1 MIKTGMLINDRY
13 QIIEKIG
20 TGGMSEVFKAKCT
33 KLNRFVAIKILR
45 DEFCSDEAFVKRFKA
60 EAQSAAS
67 LSHSNIVNIYD
78 VGNENKVHFIV
89 MEYLEGKTLKEHI
102 KEKGFLEDAETMKIA
117 ACIASA
123 LEHAHANHIIHR
135 DIKPQNII
143 ITNDGKVKVADFGIA
158 RIATESTI
166 AVSDVTTGSVHYIAP
181 EQARGGYCDEKSDIY
196 SLGITMY
203 EMVTGEMPYV
213 ADSAI
218 SVALKHIHDRLPH
231 PGEKNPN
238 LSKALE
244 QIIIKATQKKP
255 EMRYPSA
262 AKLLEDLKK
271 AQDFPSEEFVSINKY
286 EDDSPTLTISTAD
299 FEHLRKESD
308 KGIDQDYDNDKKSNK
323 FIVFLGVLSA
333 IILIGVIFFV
343 SYGIWNKNHNL
354 NATNE
359 IEIPHVVGLTL
370 EEAKTKLDEKEIKYN
385 EPTFEFSPDQP
396 ENYIIRQSKSGL
408 VSINKNEELLIDIV
422 VSKGMDAAEV
432 PDVTN
437 LPFDEAE
444 KILRDNNFKTTIKRE
459 NHDLVPLGEV
469 IRQEPEGNQLVEL
482 KSIVT
487 IYVSEGKEKVLIKM
501 PAIALLSEEEGIK
514 ILEDNGLVAGNITYA
529 PNDVVKKGQIIT
541 TSVEVGK
548 EIEEGSAVNLVVS
561 TGKSNVHKR
570 IEINDLLPAE
580 VESGLLEVFLIL
592 PNGQN
597 TAVYSNTVTKADFPI
612 IINVQGAGKAIV
624 EVYLDGSKEYANTI
638 NFDEVND

>member
-33 KLNRFVAIKILR
+33 KLNRFVAIKILK

-102 KEKGFLEDAETMKIA
+102 KEKGILEDTEAMKIA

-158 RIATESTI
+158 RIASESTI
-166 AVSDVTTGSVHYIAP
+166 AISEVTTGSVHYIAP

-213 ADSAI
+213 ADSVI
-218 SVALKHIHDRLPH
+218 SVALKHIHDRLPQ

-238 LSKALE
+238 LSRGLE

-255 EMRYPSA
+255 EMRYESA

-271 AQDFPSEEFVSINKY
+271 AQDFPSEEFVSINKF
-286 EDDSPTLTISTAD
+286 EDDSPTLTINTAD

-308 KGIDQDYDNDKKSNK
+308 WNNDYDEDKKAGK
-323 FIVFLGVLSA
+323 WAIFLGVLSA
-333 IILIGVIFFV
+333 FILVGIISVV
-343 SYGIWNKNHNL
+343 AYSIWNKNHSSS
-354 NATNE
+354 AANE
-359 IEIPHVVGLTL
+359 IDIPNVIGLSFD
-370 EEAKTKLDEKEIKYN
+370 EAKSRLDEKNIKYN
-385 EPTFEFSPDQP
+385 EPTYEFSSDQP
-396 ENYIIRQSKSGL
+396 ENYIISQSKNGL
-408 VSINKNEELLIDIV
+408 ITISNDEEIIIDLV
-422 VSKGMDAAEV
+422 VSKGQNASEV
-432 PDVTN
+432 PDITN

-444 KILRDNNFKTTIKRE
+444 RILRDHQFKSIIKRE
-459 NHDLVPLGEV
+459 NHDLVPFGEV
-469 IRQEPEGNQLVEL
+469 IRQEPEGNQLAEL
-482 KSIVT
+482 KSTVT
-487 IYVSEGKEKVLIKM
+487 IYVSEGKQKVLVKM
-501 PAIALLSEEEGIK
+501 PDIALLTEEEGSK
-514 ILEDNGLVAGNITYA
+514 VLEENGLSVGNVSYA

-541 TSVEVGK
+541 TSVTVGT
-548 EIEEGSAVNLVVS
+548 EIEEGTSVNLVVS
-561 TGKSNVHKR
+561 SGKSNNSKR
-570 IEINDLLPAE
+570 IEINDLLPE
-580 VESGLLEVFLIL
+580 DMESGLLEVFLIL

-612 IINVQGAGKAIV
+612 IINVQGAGKSIV
-624 EVYLDGSKEYANTI
+624 EVYLNGSKEYANTI
-638 NFDEVND
+638 NFDEVNN

>member
-13 QIIEKIG
+13 EIIEKIG

-45 DEFCSDEAFVKRFKA
+45 DEYCLDEAFVKRFKA

-102 KEKGFLEDAETMKIA
+102 KENGILEDAETMKIA

-123 LEHAHANHIIHR
+123 LDHAHANHIIHR

-158 RIATESTI
+158 RIASESTI

-203 EMVTGEMPYV
+203 EMVTGQMPYV
-213 ADSAI
+213 ADSAV
-218 SVALKHIHDRLPH
+218 SVALKHIHDRLPQ
-231 PGEKNPN
+231 PSEKNPN
-238 LSKALE
+238 LSRALE
-244 QIIIKATQKKP
+244 QIILKATQKKP
-255 EMRYPSA
+255 EMRYTSA
-262 AKLLEDLKK
+262 GKLLEDLKK
-271 AQDFPSEEFVSINKY
+271 AQDFPSEEFVSINKF

-308 KGIDQDYDNDKKSNK
+308 KNHEQEFEKDKKMNK
-323 FIVFLGVLSA
+323 VAIVLGVLCAVVLVGS
-333 IILIGVIFFV
+333 IFMVAYNF
-343 SYGIWNKNHNL
+343 WFKNHQPL
-354 NATNE
+354 TAKE
-359 IEIPHVVGLTL
+359 IEIPSVVGLTL
-370 EEAKTKLDEKEIKYN
+370 ENAKARLDEKKIRYN
-385 EPTFEFSPDQP
+385 EATYEFSKDQP
-396 ENYIIRQSKSGL
+396 ENCVISQSKSGL
-408 VSINKNEELLIDIV
+408 VPIEKDKEIIIDLV
-422 VSKGMDAAEV
+422 VSKGQDAAEV
-432 PDVTN
+432 PDITN
-437 LPFDEAE
+437 LTFDEAE
-444 KILRDNNFKTTIKRE
+444 KILRDNGFKPSRKME
-459 NHDLVPLGEV
+459 KHDVVPLGEV
-469 IRQEPEGNQLVEL
+469 IRQEPEGKQLAAL
-482 KSIVT
+482 DSTVT
-487 IYVSEGKEKVLIKM
+487 IYVSEGKEKVTVEM
-501 PAIALLSEEEGIK
+501 PDITLLSEEEGTK
-514 ILEDNGLVAGNITYA
+514 LLEDKGLKVGNVTYA
-529 PNDVVKKGQIIT
+529 NNDVVKKGQIIT
-541 TSVEVGK
+541 TSVSVGK
-548 EIEEGSAVNLVVS
+548 EIEEGYVVNLVVS
-561 TGKSNVHKR
+561 TGKSNASKR
-570 IEINDLLPAE
+570 VEINDLLPAG
-580 VESGLLEVFLIL
+580 VESGLLEVNLIL

-597 TAVYSNTVTKADFPI
+597 TSVYSKIVTKADFPVI
-612 IINVQGAGKAIV
+612 VNVQGAGKAVV

>member
-45 DEFCSDEAFVKRFKA
+45 DEFCNDEAFVKRFKA

-102 KEKGFLEDAETMKIA
+102 KEKGFLDDAETMKIA

-218 SVALKHIHDRLPH
+218 SVALKHIHDRLPQ

-238 LSKALE
+238 LSRALE

-255 EMRYPSA
+255 EMRYVSA
-262 AKLLEDLKK
+262 GKLLEDLKK
-271 AQDFPSEEFVSINKY
+271 AQDFPSEEFVNINKF

-308 KGIDQDYDNDKKSNK
+308 KGIDDEYVNEKKMNK
-323 FIVFLGVLSA
+323 WAIFLGVFSA
-333 IILIGVIFFV
+333 IILVGVIFLV
-343 SYGIWNKNHNL
+343 SYSVWSKNHQP
-354 NATNE
+354 ATSE
-359 IEIPHVVGLTL
+359 IEIPNVIGKTL
-370 EEAKTKLDEKEIKYN
+370 EEAKAELDEHSIKYN
-385 EPTFEFSPDQP
+385 EPTFEYSSDQP
-396 ENYIIRQSKSGL
+396 ENYIVGQSKTGL
-408 VSINKNEELLIDIV
+408 ISIDKDEELVIDLV
-422 VSKGMDAAEV
+422 VSKGQDAIEV

-444 KILRDNNFKTTIKRE
+444 KILRDHNFKSTIERE
-459 NHDLVPLGEV
+459 NHDLVPFGEV
-469 IRQEPEGNQLVEL
+469 IRQEPEGNQLAEL

-487 IYVSEGKEKVLIKM
+487 IYVSEGKAKATVKM
-501 PAIALLSEEEGIK
+501 PAVALLLEEEGVK
-514 ILEDNGLVAGNITYA
+514 ILKDYGLNVNVTYA

-541 TSVEVGK
+541 SSINVGTEV
-548 EIEEGSAVNLVVS
+548 EEGTSVNLVVS
-561 TGKSNVHKR
+561 TGKSNVQKR
-570 IEINDLLPAE
+570 IEINNLLPND
-580 VESGLLEVFLIL
+580 VESGLLEVILVL
-592 PNGQN
+592 PNGVN
-597 TAVYSNTVTKADFPI
+597 NPLYSKTVTAADFPVI
-612 IINVQGAGKAIV
+612 LNVQGAGKAIV